1 MGACWATYLSVPR
14 AEELRLF
21 LLRHSLHF
29 AISKAHRDL
38 CSCGDLATTRD
49 DTSADRD
56 QAKASTQDLIG
67 MRQADRLLLTQ
78 EIGLHTLS
86 QARYMQWQGERVAH
100 EAPDD
105 ADAKHRTLLS
115 EGGGVPAQD
124 DAQTAGDND
133 ELRGDLRALREK
145 LTLSLLQAASHQER

>member
-29 AISKAHRDL
+29 TISKAYRDL
-38 CSCGDLATTRD
+38 CSRRDLATTCD

-56 QAKASTQDLIG
+56 QAKASPQDLIG

-86 QARYMQWQGERVAH
+86 QARYMQWQGRESLTKRLTMLAQSIGRSCR
-100 EAPDD
+100 EATECQL
-105 ADAKHRTLLS
+105 KTM
-115 EGGGVPAQD
+115 
-124 DAQTAGDND
+124 
-133 ELRGDLRALREK
+133 LRPLEIM
-145 LTLSLLQAASHQER
+145 TS

>member
-1 MGACWATYLSVPR
+1 MGTCWATYLSVPR

-38 CSCGDLATTRD
+38 CSRRDLTTTCD
-49 DTSADRD
+49 DTSTDRD

-86 QARYMQWQGERVAH
+86 QARYMQWQGRESLTKRLTILTQSIGCSCR
-100 EAPDD
+100 EATECQL
-105 ADAKHRTLLS
+105 KTMLRLLEIMTS
-115 EGGGVPAQD
+115 
-124 DAQTAGDND
+124 
-133 ELRGDLRALREK
+133 
-145 LTLSLLQAASHQER
+145 

>member
-86 QARYMQWQGERVAH
+86 QARYMQWQGRESLTKRLTMLAQSIGRSCR
-100 EAPDD
+100 EATECQL
-105 ADAKHRTLLS
+105 KTM
-115 EGGGVPAQD
+115 
-124 DAQTAGDND
+124 
-133 ELRGDLRALREK
+133 LRPLEIM
-145 LTLSLLQAASHQER
+145 TS

>member
-1 MGACWATYLSVPR
+1 MGTCWATYLSVPR

-86 QARYMQWQGERVAH
+86 QARYMQWQGRESLTKRLTMLAQSIGRSCR
-100 EAPDD
+100 EATECQL
-105 ADAKHRTLLS
+105 KTM
-115 EGGGVPAQD
+115 
-124 DAQTAGDND
+124 
-133 ELRGDLRALREK
+133 LRPLEIM
-145 LTLSLLQAASHQER
+145 TS

>member
-1 MGACWATYLSVPR
+1 MGTCWATYLSVPR

-56 QAKASTQDLIG
+56 QAKASPQDLIG
-67 MRQADRLLLTQ
+67 MRQANRLLLTQ
-78 EIGLHTLS
+78 EISLHTLS
-86 QARYMQWQGERVAH
+86 QARYIQWQGGESLTKRLTMLAQSIGCNCR
-100 EAPDD
+100 EATECQL
-105 ADAKHRTLLS
+105 KTM
-115 EGGGVPAQD
+115 
-124 DAQTAGDND
+124 
-133 ELRGDLRALREK
+133 LRPLEIV
-145 LTLSLLQAASHQER
+145 TS

>member
-1 MGACWATYLSVPR
+1 MGTCWATYLSVPR

-49 DTSADRD
+49 NTSADRD

-86 QARYMQWQGERVAH
+86 QARYMQWQGRESLTKHLTMLAQSIGRSCR
-100 EAPDD
+100 EATECQL
-105 ADAKHRTLLS
+105 KTM
-115 EGGGVPAQD
+115 
-124 DAQTAGDND
+124 
-133 ELRGDLRALREK
+133 LRPLEIM
-145 LTLSLLQAASHQER
+145 TS

>member
-21 LLRHSLHF
+21 LLPHSLHF

-86 QARYMQWQGERVAH
+86 QARYMQWQGRESLTKRLTMLAQSIGRSCR
-100 EAPDD
+100 EATECQL
-105 ADAKHRTLLS
+105 KTM
-115 EGGGVPAQD
+115 
-124 DAQTAGDND
+124 
-133 ELRGDLRALREK
+133 LRPLEIM
-145 LTLSLLQAASHQER
+145 TS

>member
-86 QARYMQWQGERVAH
+86 QARYMQWQGRESLTKRLTMLEQSIGRSCR
-100 EAPDD
+100 EATECQL
-105 ADAKHRTLLS
+105 KTM
-115 EGGGVPAQD
+115 
-124 DAQTAGDND
+124 
-133 ELRGDLRALREK
+133 LRPLEIM
-145 LTLSLLQAASHQER
+145 TS